1 MTIRRFAP
9 ITLVIAALLLLGISC
24 KNKFVS
30 VNVNI
35 NASAQGIINTAQG
48 VTKEAAVTEAK
59 ALYALREGQGMDF
72 SSGPCLSDNL
82 LPDWVADIAHNP
94 RQAVDDL
101 TVNQCP
107 SYVAGTNKHFVEL
120 DTEGQLIR
128 AE

>member
-1 MTIRRFAP
+1 MRRVFPMLLA
-9 ITLVIAALLLLGISC
+9 TVSLLLLGISC

-30 VNVNI
+30 VNVNV

-48 VTKEAAVTEAK
+48 VTKEAAVAEAK
-59 ALYALREGQGMDF
+59 ALYAIKEGQGMDF

-94 RQAVDDL
+94 RWAIDDL
-101 TVNQCP
+101 PVNQCP
-107 SYVAGTNKHFVEL
+107 SYRAGTNKHFVEL
-120 DTEGQLIR
+120 DTAGQLIR